1 MIPGAGDS
9 AAATEVYA
17 EMHKIAAIH
26 LSRSGR
32 GGTPTIQ
39 PTALVHEAWLRLSGR
54 ASWKSKTHFLALAS
68 RTMRM
73 VMIDAARAR
82 LAEKRGGP
90 DAQRVDWTADL
101 QLGETPQPEVPLDRV
116 IEIDRALTQ
125 LAEKDERK
133 ANVVE
138 LRFFGGLDFEEI
150 AEALAISVPTAKR
163 DWEFARSWLFSRLSG
178 TGGA

>member
-1 MIPGAGDS
+1 
-9 AAATEVYA
+9 
-17 EMHKIAAIH
+17 
-26 LSRSGR
+26 
-32 GGTPTIQ
+32 
-39 PTALVHEAWLRLSGR
+39 
-54 ASWKSKTHFLALAS
+54 
-68 RTMRM
+68 MRM

-82 LAEKRGGP
+82 LAEKRGGG
-90 DAQRVDWTADL
+90 DAQRVDWTPAV
-101 QLGETPQPEVPLDRV
+101 QFGETPHPEVPLDRV

-125 LAEKDERK
+125 LADKDERK

-163 DWEFARSWLFSRLSG
+163 DWEFARVWLFSRLSG

>member
-1 MIPGAGDS
+1 MLPGASDS
-9 AAATEVYA
+9 VDDTEVYA

-32 GGTPTIQ
+32 AGTPTLQ

-82 LAEKRGGP
+82 LAEKRGGA
-90 DAQRVDWTADL
+90 DAQRVDWNPEV
-101 QLGETPQPEVPLDRV
+101 QFGEPQQEVPLDRV
-116 IEIDRALTQ
+116 IEIDRVLTQ
-125 LAEKDERK
+125 LADKDERK

-138 LRFFGGLDFEEI
+138 MRFFGGLDFGEI

-163 DWEFARSWLFSRLSG
+163 DWEFARAWLFSRLSG